1 MLPSWIRSRNCR
13 PRLVYFLA
21 MEITRRRLA
30 SIISFLASR
39 DEASPSFMRLLMSL
53 SSASGT
59 TTRDCRSASFCCSS
73 WIGGMLRAMID
84 APGLAGGGLLLD
96 PLLVQQVGREVLDEG
111 FLRHAALV
119 HDDAAQLAL
128 LLAHVVDLAAHHV
141 AQLLDGLG
149 READGHQLFGQGRLR
164 LDVGGRALAFLVVDL
179 VDLLEQAVRCGRS
192 APAPGPS
199 ALRASW
205 SAPWSRPCRRRRRRR
220 RTRRSLPRPR
230 SRRPRWGWRSR
241 RRRWR

>member
-39 DEASPSFMRLLMSL
+39 DEASPSFMRLLISL
-53 SSASGT
+53 SSTSGT
-59 TTRDCRSASFCCSS
+59 TTRDCRSISLVCNS
-73 WIGGMLRAMID
+73 WIGGTLREII
-84 APGLAGGGLLLD
+84 
-96 PLLVQQVGREVLDEG
+96 DEG

-119 HDDAAQLAL
+119 HDDSAQPAL

-149 READGHQLFGQGRLR
+149 READG
-164 LDVGGRALAFLVVDL
+164 
-179 VDLLEQAVRCGRS
+179 
-192 APAPGPS
+192 
-199 ALRASW
+199 
-205 SAPWSRPCRRRRRRR
+205 
-220 RTRRSLPRPR
+220 
-230 SRRPRWGWRSR
+230 
-241 RRRWR
+241 